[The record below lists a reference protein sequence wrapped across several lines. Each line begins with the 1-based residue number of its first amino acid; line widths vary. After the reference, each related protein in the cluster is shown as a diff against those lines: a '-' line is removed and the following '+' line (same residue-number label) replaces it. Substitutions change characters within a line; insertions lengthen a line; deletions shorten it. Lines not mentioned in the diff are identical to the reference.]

1 MSETNREKALRFVA
15 SNWVGYTHLESRLQA
30 AIRGSNS
37 EWSDFT
43 RQASIV
49 REHLNAPANQWDSF
63 RQLEDDFFSLTEM
76 QGELFEDPKNQLR
89 EAENLHVTLYQDLS
103 NQPVPFDAM
112 VTIDL
117 AYATLM
123 FREAEAVRIVE
134 ELRPAVA
141 SVLNMQDGDSSDEVE
156 DEEGSDDDSD
166 VDGTF

>member
-1 MSETNREKALRFVA
+1 VA

-37 EWSDFT
+37 EWGDFM

-49 REHLNAPANQWDSF
+49 REHLNGPANQWDSF
-63 RQLEDDFFSLTEM
+63 RQLEDDFFSLTVM
-76 QGELFEDPKNQLR
+76 QEELFEDPKNQLR

-134 ELRPAVA
+134 ELRPLVA
-141 SVLNMQDGDSSDEVE
+141 SVLNMQDGDSGDEVEE
-156 DEEGSDDDSD
+156 DEEGSDEDSD